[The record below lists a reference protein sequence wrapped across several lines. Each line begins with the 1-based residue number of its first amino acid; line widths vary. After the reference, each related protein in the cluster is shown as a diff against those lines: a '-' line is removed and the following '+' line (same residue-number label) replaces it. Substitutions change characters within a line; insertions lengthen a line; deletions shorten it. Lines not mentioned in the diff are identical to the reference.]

1 MSPQAFLGL
10 KQGKKAGITYIL
22 LLLTL
27 LKFNLFHLLN
37 MSFQKKDVFIQWMI
51 INLKKIG
58 QAGLGSE
65 SLKNLSKK
73 VI

>member
-1 MSPQAFLGL
+1 
-10 KQGKKAGITYIL
+10 
-22 LLLTL
+22 
-27 LKFNLFHLLN
+27 